1 MRNQVFTARVLK
13 CQWSSWKQQ
22 NCEKKK
28 MTGYVLLSLH
38 QKNQKLILNQNTS
51 TRECNSFF
59 KPNLNYEKFMQ
70 TSQNT
75 TLQNNFLSNVST
87 LKILLKYYF
96 PVFDMNVMTRP
107 VSRTPAYIQDGVLCN
122 NCQRLLAVDYCCK
135 ALQPQYLP
143 QSWVRLWMGYPCFK
157 NIATT

>member
-1 MRNQVFTARVLK
+1 MPLVSFYNPLKHQRGLNGVWMRNQVFTARVLK
-13 CQWSSWKQQ
+13 CQWSSSKQQ
-22 NCEKKK
+22 NREKKK

-75 TLQNNFLSNVST
+75 TLQNNFLSHVST
-87 LKILLKYYF
+87 LKILLEY
-96 PVFDMNVMTRP
+96 
-107 VSRTPAYIQDGVLCN
+107 
-122 NCQRLLAVDYCCK
+122 
-135 ALQPQYLP
+135 
-143 QSWVRLWMGYPCFK
+143 
-157 NIATT
+157 